1 MDDAPDALFLC
12 GLGQIGAVR
21 NDRSSGVADRSSDTR
36 ERSGPALYIACM
48 DKQRQMG
55 FTLYELM
62 ITVTVVAI
70 VLAFGIPNLRQF
82 TLNSR
87 MTSAANDLH
96 ATFMMARTEAA
107 HGKSNVVIC
116 ASADPMGAAQC
127 DGTWDQGYIAFID
140 DDDDADLA
148 RDAGEAVLR
157 AHPPADTGVLL
168 RVAGGATYFMY
179 APTGLGRLESGGT
192 QAVSQ
197 IVICDERGNITAAGG
212 NSAARLFVTTPLGRA
227 TIVRDQALIGNALT
241 TMGATC
247 P

>member
-1 MDDAPDALFLC
+1 M
-12 GLGQIGAVR
+12 
-21 NDRSSGVADRSSDTR
+21 ADRSSDTR
-36 ERSGPALYIACM
+36 ERPETRLYIACM

-62 ITVTVVAI
+62 ITVMVVAVI
-70 VLAFGIPNLRQF
+70 LAFGIPNLRQF

-107 HGKSNVVIC
+107 HAKSNVIIC
-116 ASADPMGAAQC
+116 ASADPMGAAEC
-127 DGTWDQGYIAFID
+127 NGTWDQGYVAFID
-140 DDDDADLA
+140 EDDDADLA
-148 RDAGEAVLR
+148 RDGAAVLR

-179 APTGLGRLESGGT
+179 APSGLGRLDTGGNP
-192 QAVSQ
+192 AVSQ
-197 IVICDERGNITAAGG
+197 IVICDERGNVTAAGG

>member
-1 MDDAPDALFLC
+1 M
-12 GLGQIGAVR
+12 
-21 NDRSSGVADRSSDTR
+21 
-36 ERSGPALYIACM
+36 E
-48 DKQRQMG
+48 KQRQMG

-70 VLAFGIPNLRQF
+70 ILAFGIPNLRQF

-107 HGKSNVVIC
+107 HAKSNVTIC
-116 ASADPMGAAQC
+116 ASADPMGAADC
-127 DGTWDQGYIAFID
+127 DGTWDQGYVAFID
-140 DDDDADLA
+140 DNADRA
-148 RDAGEAVLR
+148 RGAGEAVLR

-179 APTGLGRLESGGT
+179 APTGLGRLEVGGT
-192 QAVSQ
+192 PAVSQ

-227 TIVRDQALIGNALT
+227 TIVRDQAMIGNALT

>member
-1 MDDAPDALFLC
+1 M
-12 GLGQIGAVR
+12 
-21 NDRSSGVADRSSDTR
+21 ADRSSDTR
-36 ERSGPALYIACM
+36 ERPETRLYIACM

-107 HGKSNVVIC
+107 HAKSNVIIC
-116 ASADPMGAAQC
+116 ASADPMGAAEC
-127 DGTWDQGYIAFID
+127 NGTWDQGYVAFID
-140 DDDDADLA
+140 EDDDADLA
-148 RDAGEAVLR
+148 RDGAAVLR

-179 APTGLGRLESGGT
+179 APSGLGRRDVDNNTPL
-192 QAVSQ
+192 SQ
-197 IVICDERGNITAAGG
+197 VVICDERGNVTAAGG

>member
-1 MDDAPDALFLC
+1 
-12 GLGQIGAVR
+12 
-21 NDRSSGVADRSSDTR
+21 
-36 ERSGPALYIACM
+36 M
-48 DKQRQMG
+48 DKRQQTG

-62 ITVTVVAI
+62 ITVTVVAVI
-70 VLAFGIPNLRQF
+70 LAFGIPNLRQF

-107 HGKSNVVIC
+107 HAKSNVIIC
-116 ASADPMGAAQC
+116 ASADPMGAAEC
-127 DGTWDQGYIAFID
+127 DGTWDQGYVAFID
-140 DDDDADLA
+140 EDDDAALA
-148 RDAGEAVLR
+148 RNGGAVLR

-179 APTGLGRLESGGT
+179 APSGLGRRDVGDNTPL
-192 QAVSQ
+192 SQ
-197 IVICDERGNITAAGG
+197 VVICDERGNVTAAGG

-227 TIVRDQALIGNALT
+227 TIVRDQAMIQAALDSPEM
-241 TMGATC
+241 MGATC

>member
-1 MDDAPDALFLC
+1 M
-12 GLGQIGAVR
+12 
-21 NDRSSGVADRSSDTR
+21 ADRSSDTR
-36 ERSGPALYIACM
+36 ERLETRLYIACM

-107 HGKSNVVIC
+107 HAKSNVTIC
-116 ASADPMGAAQC
+116 ASADPMGAAGC
-127 DGTWDQGYIAFID
+127 GGNWDQGYVAFID
-140 DDDDADLA
+140 DNADQV
-148 RDAGEAVLR
+148 RDAGEALLR
-157 AHPPADTGVLL
+157 AHPPADNGVLL

-179 APTGLGRLESGGT
+179 APSGLGRLDTGGNP
-192 QAVSQ
+192 AVSQ
-197 IVICDERGNITAAGG
+197 IVICDERGNVTAAGG